1 MSSEVDICNTALN
14 MIGASNIIS
23 LTEDSK
29 SARLCN
35 QRYEPTRDSVFRA
48 HPWNCLIKRV
58 ELAADTVAPAFEWSY
73 AYTLPSDCLR
83 VLQEQYLD
91 CVFKVEGRKIV
102 TNDSSFRLIYIGR
115 ITDPNE
121 YDKLLED
128 ALAQRMAAEMAYP
141 LVASSALSTNM
152 FQMYEMKLKEA
163 RFVDATEGMPGSMD
177 QVGDYGSIEANTF
190 ISSRF

>member
-1 MSSEVDICNTALN
+1 
-14 MIGASNIIS
+14 
-23 LTEDSK
+23 
-29 SARLCN
+29 
-35 QRYEPTRDSVFRA
+35 
-48 HPWNCLIKRV
+48 
-58 ELAADTVAPAFEWSY
+58 
-73 AYTLPSDCLR
+73 
-83 VLQEQYLD
+83 
-91 CVFKVEGRKIV
+91 V

-141 LVASSALSTNM
+141 LVASAALSTNM

>member
-91 CVFKVEGRKIV
+91 CVFKVEGRKVV

-141 LVASSALSTNM
+141 LVASAALSTNM

>member
-91 CVFKVEGRKIV
+91 CVFKVEGRKVV

>member
-23 LTEDSK
+23 FTEDSK

-91 CVFKVEGRKIV
+91 SVFKVEGRKIV